1 MREGTS
7 MNEKKESVLYKELNV
22 GFVYVFVLI
31 VGFIIVFSMITFLK
45 NKVNE
50 ITEGTVASSINY

>member
-50 ITEGTVASSINY
+50 ITEGTVASSNY